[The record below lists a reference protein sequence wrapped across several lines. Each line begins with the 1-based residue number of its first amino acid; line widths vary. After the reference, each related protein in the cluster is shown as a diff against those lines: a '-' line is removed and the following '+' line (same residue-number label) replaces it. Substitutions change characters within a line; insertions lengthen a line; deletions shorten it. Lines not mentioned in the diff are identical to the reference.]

1 MSDGDDNGSIPE
13 SFYTNFG
20 LKLRVVW
27 TISSLIAVSTSHY
40 LLQPIISE
48 HKTLDSLVLI
58 DVERQGELCM
68 NKGQVEELSVD
79 RGCIGSD

>member
-1 MSDGDDNGSIPE
+1 MNDGDDNGSIPE

-20 LKLRVVW
+20 LKLSVMW
-27 TISSLIAVSTSHY
+27 TISSLIAASTHHY

-48 HKTLDSLVLI
+48 HKMLDSLVLI
-58 DVERQGELCM
+58 DVERQGVLCM
-68 NKGQVEELSVD
+68 NKEQVEELSIE